1 MSKFLAKVIK
11 KGTLL
16 SILLA
21 VIVAAATVI
30 GILFGFNP
38 VATVAD
44 GKKVTISVEQY
55 IYQTEEAKADI
66 KAACDEAFKNNNV
79 LYVSDADFGGDGEF
93 LYAFKANENI
103 DDAVKALQDKF
114 ADWTKEDSDKYPTNS
129 IIVSASNEKVVVAT
143 AEGAV
148 VRAAIAG
155 VVLAVLAFAYVAI
168 RYNWRTGIVAAISV
182 AASMLVTGAI
192 VILARIPVTA
202 SVVYAIMASA
212 IVTIVTTL
220 FTFNKLRDTLK
231 SEEKSS
237 DAEELVASSIAT
249 KEIVIFTAI
258 LGAAILLVCIPA
270 GVSAAWF
277 ALSAFIGVLVAA
289 FIGLM
294 FAPALYL
301 PVQVAMNAKAASMT
315 KHGYKGAKKAEKA
328 IAPQAEEVKAE
339 VKEEVAEPAPVEEAP
354 AEESVEEVTEEVV
367 EEPVEETEEPVEEI
381 VEETEEESVDAE

>member
-1 MSKFLAKVIK
+1 
-11 KGTLL
+11 
-16 SILLA
+16 
-21 VIVAAATVI
+21 
-30 GILFGFNP
+30 
-38 VATVAD
+38 
-44 GKKVTISVEQY
+44 
-55 IYQTEEAKADI
+55 
-66 KAACDEAFKNNNV
+66 
-79 LYVSDADFGGDGEF
+79 
-93 LYAFKANENI
+93 
-103 DDAVKALQDKF
+103 
-114 ADWTKEDSDKYPTNS
+114 
-129 IIVSASNEKVVVAT
+129 
-143 AEGAV
+143 
-148 VRAAIAG
+148 
-155 VVLAVLAFAYVAI
+155 
-168 RYNWRTGIVAAISV
+168 
-182 AASMLVTGAI
+182 MLVTGAI

-258 LGAAILLVCIPA
+258 LGGAILLVCIPA

-328 IAPQAEEVKAE
+328 IAPQAVEVKAE

-367 EEPVEETEEPVEEI
+367 EEPVEETEE
-381 VEETEEESVDAE
+381 ESVDAE

>member
-168 RYNWRTGIVAAISV
+168 RYN
-182 AASMLVTGAI
+182 
-192 VILARIPVTA
+192 
-202 SVVYAIMASA
+202 
-212 IVTIVTTL
+212 
-220 FTFNKLRDTLK
+220 
-231 SEEKSS
+231 
-237 DAEELVASSIAT
+237 
-249 KEIVIFTAI
+249 
-258 LGAAILLVCIPA
+258 
-270 GVSAAWF
+270 
-277 ALSAFIGVLVAA
+277 
-289 FIGLM
+289 
-294 FAPALYL
+294 
-301 PVQVAMNAKAASMT
+301 
-315 KHGYKGAKKAEKA
+315 
-328 IAPQAEEVKAE
+328 
-339 VKEEVAEPAPVEEAP
+339 
-354 AEESVEEVTEEVV
+354 
-367 EEPVEETEEPVEEI
+367 
-381 VEETEEESVDAE
+381 

>member
-328 IAPQAEEVKAE
+328 IAPQAEVKAE

-367 EEPVEETEEPVEEI
+367 EEPVEEI

>member
-55 IYQTEEAKADI
+55 IYQADEAKEDI
-66 KAACDEAFKNNNV
+66 KAACDDAFKNNNV
-79 LYVSDADFGGDGEF
+79 LYVIDADLGGDGEF
-93 LYAFKANENI
+93 LYAFKADENI

-328 IAPQAEEVKAE
+328 VAPQEEVKAE
-339 VKEEVAEPAPVEEAP
+339 VKEEVAAPAPVEEAP
-354 AEESVEEVTEEVV
+354 AEEPVEEVTEEVV
-367 EEPVEETEEPVEEI
+367 EEPVEEI

>member
-44 GKKVTISVEQY
+44 GKKVTINVEQY
-55 IYQTEEAKADI
+55 IYQADDAKDDI

-79 LYVSDADFGGDGEF
+79 LYVIDADFGGDGEF
-93 LYAFKANENI
+93 VYAFKANENI
-103 DDAVKALQDKF
+103 DEAVKALQDKF

-168 RYNWRTGIVAAISV
+168 RYNWRAGIVVAISV

-192 VILARIPVTA
+192 VILTRIPVTA

-212 IVTIVTTL
+212 IVTIITTL
-220 FTFNKLRDTLK
+220 FTFNKLRNTLK
-231 SEEKSS
+231 SEEKSN
-237 DAEELVASSIAT
+237 DAEELVVSSIAT

-301 PVQVAMNAKAASMT
+301 PVQVAMNAQAASTT
-315 KHGYKGAKKAEKA
+315 KHGYKGAKKAAKA
-328 IAPQAEEVKAE
+328 VASQAEEVKAE
-339 VKEEVAEPAPVEEAP
+339 VKEEVVAPVPVEEAP
-354 AEESVEEVTEEVV
+354 AEEPVEEVTEEVV
-367 EEPVEETEEPVEEI
+367 EEPVEEI
-381 VEETEEESVDAE
+381 VEEAEEVSEDAE

>member
-21 VIVAAATVI
+21 VIVVAATVI

-93 LYAFKANENI
+93 LYAFKADENI
-103 DDAVKALQDKF
+103 DEAVKALQDKF

-168 RYNWRTGIVAAISV
+168 RYNWRAGIVAAISV

-301 PVQVAMNAKAASMT
+301 PVQVAMNAKAASTT

-328 IAPQAEEVKAE
+328 VAPQEEVKAE
-339 VKEEVAEPAPVEEAP
+339 VKEEVAAPAPVEEAP

-367 EEPVEETEEPVEEI
+367 EEPVEEI